1 MTMLPFKLSIAPSA
15 DIFLLTI
22 RGELAAP
29 DLEAARKIHNM
40 TAGDDQGVAMAR
52 SFSDLSHAV
61 YVPVTPPKSGA
72 GELLIIDYWTNPDG
86 LKTFFSNEQ
95 VQQGGGMLYKSR
107 EPVVWR
113 VSPGLP
119 RFSLPAPNG
128 KNERYVGLARGPI
141 ASFEKAEAILT
152 ASARKGVYQSRA
164 KGLMRRDW
172 YFRLAR
178 PGEPTQPEAIGVDVW
193 FDAEGMKA
201 VYEDSAEMSGL
212 EGLFTGEPTLSS
224 WRKPEGAWVEW

>member
-1 MTMLPFKLSIAPSA
+1 MTALPFKLQVDATPVQ
-15 DIFLLTI
+15 FLFTV
-22 RGELAAP
+22 RGTLAAK
-29 DLEAARKIHNM
+29 DLEGGRVAHNM
-40 TAGDDQGVAMAR
+40 VAGSDQGVAAAR

-61 YVPVTPPKSGA
+61 YVPVTAPKSGA
-72 GELLIIDYWTNPDG
+72 GELLIIDYWTSPDG

-113 VSPGLP
+113 VSPSLP

-152 ASARKGVYQSRA
+152 ASAKRGLYQSRA

-178 PGEPTQPEAIGVDVW
+178 PGESAQPEAIGVDVW

-201 VYEDSAEMSGL
+201 VYEDSAEMDGL
-212 EGLFTGEPTLSS
+212 DGLFTGEPDLSS